1 MSLLTRIKE
10 LAEKHSFSISE
21 IEKKV
26 GLGNGTIR
34 RWDNSPPSCDK
45 VLKVANLLNV
55 TVDYLLT
62 GKEMYNIDSLS
73 ANDQKFISMFKGL
86 DLDVQLTIYNFMKEE
101 QKRAQ
106 IEKNS
111 TNNAKIS

>member
-21 IEKKV
+21 IEKNV

-62 GKEMYNIDSLS
+62 GKEMSNIDSLS
-73 ANDQKFISMFKGL
+73 ANDQKLISMYKDL
-86 DLDVQLTIYNFMKEE
+86 DLDGQFAVFNLIKEE
-101 QKRAQ
+101 QKRIQ

-111 TNNAKIS
+111 SSNTKIS